1 MLLVPRACHKER
13 GLVKTGLIFGLIAL
27 VTLAGGCAAPGVLRQ
42 LPDPLFGSVHR
53 RPAVLPE
60 RVPEPVPPPVAP
72 GPRPIR
78 GVTVVVDA
86 GHGGKDPGAL
96 GVGPQPEKTINLNI
110 ATMLAGLLEERGARV
125 ITSREGDRFI
135 SLDGRAALAERSRA
149 DLFVS
154 IHADA
159 ARRSSASGA
168 TVYIARNASTESV
181 QAGES
186 IAAALK
192 REGIQCRGVRRAGF
206 RVLVGHSRPAVLVEC
221 GFLTNP
227 SEAYLLATP
236 AYQARVAAAIA
247 DGIANHLAR

>member
-1 MLLVPRACHKER
+1 MLLASCSGYAER
-13 GLVKTGLIFGLIAL
+13 GLVKAGLATGLIVLTAL
-27 VTLAGGCAAPGVLRQ
+27 VGGCATPGVLPQ

-53 RPAVLPE
+53 RPTVLPE

-96 GVGPQPEKTINLNI
+96 GVGPQPEKTVNLGI

-154 IHADA
+154 IHSDA

-168 TVYIARNASTESV
+168 TVYIARNASTDSV
-181 QAGES
+181 LAGES
-186 IAAALK
+186 IAAAL
-192 REGIQCRGVRRAGF
+192 RRAGISCRGVRRAGF

-227 SEAYLLATP
+227 GEAYLLATP
-236 AYQARVAAAIA
+236 AYQAKIAAAIA
-247 DGIANHLAR
+247 DGITNHLSR